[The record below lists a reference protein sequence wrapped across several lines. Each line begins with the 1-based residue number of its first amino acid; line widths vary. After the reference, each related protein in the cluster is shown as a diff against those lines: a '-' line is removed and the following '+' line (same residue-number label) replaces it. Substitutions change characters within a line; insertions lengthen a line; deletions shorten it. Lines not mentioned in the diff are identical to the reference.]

1 MIQLLGRVC
10 GHDASTWKR
19 GISSAKAGGATRAIA
34 NNNSAARMSSSR
46 SGAAFLA
53 AADQHT
59 STRRCGLR
67 PPRPSLGADAGRGG
81 DVAPFPDVAPDA
93 LGDCL
98 GWTGLAFHALRDERL
113 LALGRGENLVH
124 LAVEPREDRGWR

>member
-10 GHDASTWKR
+10 GHDASPWKR

-34 NNNSAARMSSSR
+34 DNNSAARMSSSR

-53 AADQHT
+53 AADRHT
-59 STRRCGLR
+59 STRQCGLLSSR
-67 PPRPSLGADAGRGG
+67 PLLGADAGRGG
-81 DVAPFPDVAPDA
+81 DVAPFPDVAADA
-93 LGDCL
+93 LADRFRR
-98 GWTGLAFHALRDERL
+98 TGLAFHALRDERL

-124 LAVEPREDRGWR
+124 LAVEPREDRGW